1 MTPVLSS
8 RRVRSALLAAAGA
21 LALIAAVFAGAASR
35 PLPGTES
42 PAAQAPVTKP
52 APAKP
57 SKPPTAPASDQ
68 GQTVAAAWKRITDS
82 ASTGTVRNR
91 TAALLMLAS
100 AGDRPETFEILQHAM
115 DDSHPPIRQA
125 SANALGQM
133 RAHEAIPRLR
143 QALDDTAPAVRVA
156 AARALWRMHDY
167 SGSDLLIRIVKR
179 QAPAE
184 EAKLK
189 QEWHQALNRVD
200 NPSAVFLL
208 ALEQG
213 IGFLPGPS
221 FLAIPLFRDLTKDK
235 AAPGR
240 ASAVALLAEQHTD
253 AAREALEQALV
264 DPEAVVR
271 AAAAVALGKSER
283 PEEIVQIAPLLHDRK
298 PTVRLAAAVGIARL
312 SPPGSGP
319 MPSATT
325 RP

>member
-1 MTPVLSS
+1 MIPIPGS
-8 RRVRSALLAAAGA
+8 RRFRSASPAAARATALLAAIFATAA
-21 LALIAAVFAGAASR
+21 LR
-35 PLPGTES
+35 PLPVAQNTGGQA
-42 PAAQAPVTKP
+42 PAAKP
-52 APAKP
+52 AAAKP
-57 SKPPTAPASDQ
+57 SKPATAAASEQ
-68 GQTVAAAWKRITDS
+68 GQTVAAAWKRITDTT
-82 ASTGTVRNR
+82 STGTVRNR
-91 TAALLMLAS
+91 AAALLMLSS
-100 AGDRPETFEILQHAM
+100 AGDRPETLQILEHAM
-115 DDSHPPIRQA
+115 DDGHPLVRQA

-133 RAHEAIPRLR
+133 SAHEAIPRLR

-200 NPSAVFLL
+200 NPSAVFLF

-221 FLAIPLFRDLTKDK
+221 FLAIPLFREVTKDK

-240 ASAVALLAEQHTD
+240 ASAAALLAEQHTD

-271 AAAAVALGKSER
+271 AAAAVGLGKSER

-312 SPPGSGP
+312 SPPGSGA
-319 MPSATT
+319 MPAATAH
-325 RP
+325 P